1 MNYNSYS
8 KKFESNKNV
17 KTLFKFLK
25 VLKNEYRVF
34 KMSINTG
41 NFSAAALMEI
51 PFQYRAA
58 QNIQLNDR
66 ESVLHQHKR
75 PFPPPNEAID
85 HDNARMAIPHM
96 TNLESAEP
104 TAPAAVEPVC
114 PICLTN
120 PKDMASGC
128 GHTTCKECGSTLSS
142 CSMCR
147 QQITTPPRLYTWV
160 RKLI

>member
-58 QNIQLNDR
+58 QNIQLN
-66 ESVLHQHKR
+66 E
-75 PFPPPNEAID
+75 
-85 HDNARMAIPHM
+85 
-96 TNLESAEP
+96 
-104 TAPAAVEPVC
+104 
-114 PICLTN
+114 
-120 PKDMASGC
+120 
-128 GHTTCKECGSTLSS
+128 
-142 CSMCR
+142 
-147 QQITTPPRLYTWV
+147 
-160 RKLI
+160 